1 MPDRGLGWTGSVFT
15 VGTCRGLLLALLLE
29 PSIVTTVSDI
39 ILYYSRQIY
48 HDVYLLVRET
58 PVEMWTLTEKDE
70 GNRYR
75 DCQVRNTCWF
85 TTART
90 EASPLNT
97 TYVLADNPLFPYRIL
112 FSPTFVGDSLF
123 NLSTKVESN
132 HHVSCVFRFL
142 RFLFSL
148 IYSLI
153 YI

>member
-39 ILYYSRQIY
+39 ILYFSRQIY

-58 PVEMWTLTEKDE
+58 PVEMWTLTENK
-70 GNRYR
+70 GNQYR
-75 DCQVRNTCWF
+75 DQVRSQHTCWF

-112 FSPTFVGDSLF
+112 FLPTLYNSLF
-123 NLSTKVESN
+123 NLSTKVEVN
-132 HHVSCVFRFL
+132 HVSCVFRFL
-142 RFLFSL
+142 RFLFSHTK
-148 IYSLI
+148 
-153 YI
+153 YISIDR